1 MVLVAVEEVEV
12 LREDFL
18 VEEEGTSRWERRG
31 DSSLRTIGLIEGEAV
46 QDVEEEVAR
55 MLGSERRRSVAL
67 LFWLFEVVEGVVSM
81 SCARI
86 SISRCNEVV
95 GVVAEGV
102 VADARLSRSALD
114 STSLSK
120 GASAEEAWAIMCGN
134 VGSLVVENM
143 MARTE
148 VRGYERFIYRKG
160 RVGWEKVLDT
170 CQEESELQEEEEE
183 RVSWQKEKG
192 STS

>member
-1 MVLVAVEEVEV
+1 MLVVVAVEEVEV
-12 LREDFL
+12 LRVDFL
-18 VEEEGTSRWERRG
+18 VEEGTSRWERRG

-46 QDVEEEVAR
+46 QDVEEVVAR
-55 MLGSERRRSVAL
+55 MLWSERRRSVAL
-67 LFWLFEVVEGVVSM
+67 SFWLFEGVVEGVVSM

-102 VADARLSRSALD
+102 VADATLSRSAVD

-120 GASAEEAWAIMCGN
+120 GASAEEAWAIMCGK
-134 VGSLVVENM
+134 VGSFVVENM

-148 VRGYERFIYRKG
+148 VRSYERFIYRKG
-160 RVGWEKVLDT
+160 GWVERRCLIRVKKRA
-170 CQEESELQEEEEE
+170 S
-183 RVSWQKEKG
+183 
-192 STS
+192 